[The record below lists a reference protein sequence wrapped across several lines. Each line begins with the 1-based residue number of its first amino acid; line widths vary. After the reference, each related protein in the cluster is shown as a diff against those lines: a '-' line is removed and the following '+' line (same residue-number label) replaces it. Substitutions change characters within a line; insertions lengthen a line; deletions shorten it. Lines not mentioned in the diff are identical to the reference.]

1 MTRTI
6 VVIPTYNEIENL
18 EGIARRL
25 LGAVP
30 AAELLV
36 VDDNS
41 PDGTGRLAEDLSAA
55 DARIHVL
62 HRPGKDGLGAAYRA
76 GFAWA
81 LDHGAD
87 VVVEMDGDG
96 SHLPEQ
102 LPRLLDGLRRADVVI
117 GSRWVPGGSVH
128 GWPMHRKLL
137 SLAGSGYARLALG
150 MPQRDATGGYRAF
163 TASALAVISAEHS
176 TSQGYGFQ
184 VETLWQAVG
193 HGLRVVEVPIT
204 FVERVNGS
212 SKMSG
217 AIVIE
222 AMLRVTGWG
231 VSELPARLRRH
242 RPAGASSPAPV
253 HRY

>member
-18 EGIARRL
+18 APIARRL
-25 LGAVP
+25 LDAVP

-41 PDGTGRLAEDLSAA
+41 PDGTGRLAEELSAA

-62 HRPGKDGLGAAYRA
+62 HRPGKGGLGAAYRA

-81 LDHGAD
+81 LANGAD

-117 GSRWVPGGSVH
+117 GSRWVPGGAVR
-128 GWPMHRKLL
+128 GWPTHRKLL

-163 TASALAVISAEHS
+163 TAAALAVISAERS

-184 VETLWQAVG
+184 IETLWQAVG
-193 HGLRVVEVPIT
+193 HGLRIVEVPIT
-204 FVERVNGS
+204 FVERVNGN

-217 AIVIE
+217 AIVVE
-222 AMLRVTGWG
+222 AMLRVSAWG
-231 VSELPARLRRH
+231 LSELPARLRRN
-242 RPAGASSPAPV
+242 RPAAASSPAPV
-253 HRY
+253 HR